1 MLYST
6 TAARSILSRRAAVK
20 AFGRTTTTTTTKKY
34 GTATTSSIQR
44 LLSNK
49 CLLSNQ
55 KQCVTLLTNFNFSTA
70 VSDQQQQKPDIL
82 NETLEKAR
90 LYEQRS
96 ELIRRIK
103 SDLIEADVNKDGR
116 LDSDELKLILK
127 KYSDT
132 FTDSEINELG
142 ELFYLGKGG
151 ESISHERYVVV
162 FCVYIF
168 VLSLY
173 VSHSYIASF
182 LISHTHIELKDFSRL
197 FPLLIQEQVELETT
211 MIILD

>member
-1 MLYST
+1 MLYSTT
-6 TAARSILSRRAAVK
+6 TAARSILSRVAIKAV
-20 AFGRTTTTTTTKKY
+20 GRTTTKKY
-34 GTATTSSIQR
+34 CTATTSSIQR
-44 LLSNK
+44 LLSNQTQ
-49 CLLSNQ
+49 CLTTPSLLVVDRQ
-55 KQCVTLLTNFNFSTA
+55 LRCVSTSKLMVGGQPSIASSFSTA

-151 ESISHERYVVV
+151 ESISHERYVDVLCL
-162 FCVYIF
+162 FISLCIACLYYILF
-168 VLSLY
+168 YLSY
-173 VSHSYIASF
+173 SY
-182 LISHTHIELKDFSRL
+182 
-197 FPLLIQEQVELETT
+197 
-211 MIILD
+211 

>member
-1 MLYST
+1 MLST
-6 TAARSILSRRAAVK
+6 TAARSILSRAAVK
-20 AFGRTTTTTTTKKY
+20 AVGRTTTKNY
-34 GTATTSSIQR
+34 STAITSSIQR
-44 LLSNK
+44 LLSNQK
-49 CLLSNQ
+49 HL
-55 KQCVTLLTNFNFSTA
+55 KQCITPSSSLLTTSFNNFSTA
-70 VSDQQQQKPDIL
+70 AVDQQEQKPDDIL

-132 FTDSEINELG
+132 FTDAEINELG

-151 ESISHERYVVV
+151 ESISHERYVSCMLYT
-162 FCVYIF
+162 FVY
-168 VLSLY
+168 L
-173 VSHSYIASF
+173 
-182 LISHTHIELKDFSRL
+182 
-197 FPLLIQEQVELETT
+197 
-211 MIILD
+211 

>member
-1 MLYST
+1 MLYSTT
-6 TAARSILSRRAAVK
+6 TAARSILSRVAIKAV
-20 AFGRTTTTTTTKKY
+20 GRTTTKKY
-34 GTATTSSIQR
+34 CTTTSSIQR
-44 LLSNK
+44 LLSNQTQ
-49 CLLSNQ
+49 CLTTPSLLVVNRQ
-55 KQCVTLLTNFNFSTA
+55 LRCVSTSKLMVGGQPSIASSFSTA
-70 VSDQQQQKPDIL
+70 SVDQQQKPNDIL

-162 FCVYIF
+162 CCIHLCSF
-168 VLSLY
+168 SLY
-173 VSHSYIASF
+173 AYISPF

-197 FPLLIQEQVELETT
+197 FRLLIQE
-211 MIILD
+211 

>member
-1 MLYST
+1 MLST
-6 TAARSILSRRAAVK
+6 TAARSILSRAAAK
-20 AFGRTTTTTTTKKY
+20 AVGRTTTKKY
-34 GTATTSSIQR
+34 STATTSSIR
-44 LLSNK
+44 

-55 KQCVTLLTNFNFSTA
+55 KHLQQCIIPSSSLLTNFNFSTA
-70 VSDQQQQKPDIL
+70 AVDDQQKPNDIL

-151 ESISHERYVVV
+151 ESISHER
-162 FCVYIF
+162 
-168 VLSLY
+168 
-173 VSHSYIASF
+173 
-182 LISHTHIELKDFSRL
+182 
-197 FPLLIQEQVELETT
+197 
-211 MIILD
+211 

>member
-1 MLYST
+1 MLST
-6 TAARSILSRRAAVK
+6 TAARSILSRAAVK
-20 AFGRTTTTTTTKKY
+20 AVGRTTATKKY
-34 GTATTSSIQR
+34 SATTSSIQ
-44 LLSNK
+44 S
-49 CLLSNQ
+49 LLSNQ
-55 KQCVTLLTNFNFSTA
+55 KHLHQCITPSSSLLTSINFSTA
-70 VSDQQQQKPDIL
+70 AVDQQEQKPDDIL

-132 FTDSEINELG
+132 FTDEEINELG

-151 ESISHERYVVV
+151 ESISHERYVLCFMSIFL
-162 FCVYIF
+162 FC
-168 VLSLY
+168 
-173 VSHSYIASF
+173 
-182 LISHTHIELKDFSRL
+182 
-197 FPLLIQEQVELETT
+197 LLCVC
-211 MIILD
+211 DV